1 LNAAL
6 CVQGVSVAWGQA
18 EPVLSDLSFSL
29 APGELMGVVG
39 PSGCGKSTLCQAL
52 AGIIPRQLP
61 GQVNGEIRLLGR
73 NLTELTLPQI
83 TTDLGIVFQ
92 DPQTQLFLPRVMN
105 ELAFGPENLTV
116 PREEIRARIGDIAQ
130 QTGCQ
135 DWLEANP
142 NQLSGGQQQI
152 VALAAVLALQP
163 RVLLLD
169 EVTAQLDPH
178 SCKRIQDIISD
189 LRRQGVAVLMVEHN
203 LEQLTKADRIISL
216 RGGRMEVAVTGQGSL
231 SPAMLARV
239 YGDD

>member
-1 LNAAL
+1 MSWLLVLRILL
-6 CVQGVSVAWGQA
+6 C
-18 EPVLSDLSFSL
+18 
-29 APGELMGVVG
+29 PGRKFG
-39 PSGCGKSTLCQAL
+39 PG
-52 AGIIPRQLP
+52 
-61 GQVNGEIRLLGR
+61 
-73 NLTELTLPQI
+73 
-83 TTDLGIVFQ
+83 LGISPNRPVAKIGWR
-92 DPQTQLFLPRVMN
+92 QTPISC
-105 ELAFGPENLTV
+105 P
-116 PREEIRARIGDIAQ
+116 
-130 QTGCQ
+130 
-135 DWLEANP
+135 
-142 NQLSGGQQQI
+142 GGQQQI

-203 LEQLTKADRIISL
+203 LEQLTQADRIISL